1 MPIVS
6 KDNVRRIHAAGSLGG
21 LGAWQARKA
30 PHRTSR
36 RTFIRSLLS
45 VAASVGAPTL
55 LPSWGWAIPASN
67 TLILAQLQYAGGQ
80 WDPRPLATASLMQEV
95 RLRTSVETRDERHT
109 VSVRDPAL
117 FSYPFLYMTGE
128 RGFPPFSDEDIVI
141 LRRYLLFG
149 GLLLIDDARGTK
161 GQDFDA
167 SVRRE
172 MARVFPEQPL
182 KILPPD
188 HTVFRSFYLIRS
200 VGGVRVVNPYLEGV
214 HVGDRTPLLYCQN
227 GLGVAWERDY
237 LGNWVAAC
245 HPGGEAQRL
254 EAFKLGVNCILYA
267 LTVNYKQDLI
277 HIPFIRKK
285 LG

>member
-1 MPIVS
+1 MT
-6 KDNVRRIHAAGSLGG
+6 L
-21 LGAWQARKA
+21 
-30 PHRTSR
+30 R
-36 RTFIRSLLS
+36 RTFLCHMLQWGAGMSAGLTSLPRGE
-45 VAASVGAPTL
+45 A
-55 LPSWGWAIPASN
+55 LPATN
-67 TLILAQLQYAGGQ
+67 TFALAQLKYRGGQ
-80 WDPRPLATASLMQEV
+80 WDPRPLATTSLMREV
-95 RLRTSVETRDERHT
+95 RMRTSVETHDERQTLALH
-109 VSVRDPAL
+109 DAAL

-128 RGFPPFSDEDIVI
+128 RGFEPFSDEELVI

-149 GLLLIDDARGTK
+149 GLLLIEDARGNK

-167 SVRRE
+167 SVRRDV
-172 MARVFPEQPL
+172 ARLFPDRVL

-188 HTVFRSFYLIRS
+188 HTVFRSFYLIRT
-200 VGGVRVVNPYLEGV
+200 VGGVRIVNPYLEGV

-227 GLGVAWERDY
+227 GLGAAWERDY
-237 LGNWVAAC
+237 LGNWVSTC

>member
-1 MPIVS
+1 M
-6 KDNVRRIHAAGSLGG
+6 
-21 LGAWQARKA
+21 
-30 PHRTSR
+30 TSR
-36 RTFIRSLLS
+36 RTFLRRLLQGVEVS
-45 VAASVGAPTL
+45 AGLGIHTMLAPRAEAL
-55 LPSWGWAIPASN
+55 PASN
-67 TLILAQLQYAGGQ
+67 TVMLAQLEYRGGQ
-80 WDPRPLATASLMQEV
+80 WDPRPLATMPLMQEV
-95 RLRTSVETRDERHT
+95 RLRTSVETRDERQVVT
-109 VSVRDPAL
+109 LRDPAL

-128 RGFPPFSDEDIVI
+128 RSFTPFSDEELVI

-149 GLLLIDDARGTK
+149 GMLLIDDARGNK

-172 MARVFPEQPL
+172 VARVFPDRPL
-182 KILPPD
+182 RILPPD
-188 HTVFRSFYLIRS
+188 HSVFRAFYLVRTI
-200 VGGVRVVNPYLEGV
+200 GGARLVNPYLEGV
-214 HVGDRTPLLYCQN
+214 QVEDRTPLLYCQN

-237 LGNWVAAC
+237 LGNWVSTC

-254 EAFKLGVNCILYA
+254 EAFKLGVNCVLYA